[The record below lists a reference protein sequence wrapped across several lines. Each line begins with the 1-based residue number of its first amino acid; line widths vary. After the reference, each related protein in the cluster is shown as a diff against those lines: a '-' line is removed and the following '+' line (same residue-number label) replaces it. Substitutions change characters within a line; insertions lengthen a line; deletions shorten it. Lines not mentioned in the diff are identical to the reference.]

1 VLGEAQPLAADQ
13 QGLVP
18 LRCNLAA
25 PAALYRNE
33 LDEVRGG
40 RSTALDL
47 VDMHDIEPIAGARII
62 FGPQHRIHRRPQCQP
77 PDAAH
82 GVDA

>member
-1 VLGEAQPLAADQ
+1 MLGEAQPLAADQ

-25 PAALYRNE
+25 PAALYRIE
-33 LDEVRGG
+33 LDEVRSG

-47 VDMHDIEPIAGARII
+47 VDMHDIEPIAGVRII
-62 FGPQHRIHRRPQCQP
+62 FGAA
-77 PDAAH
+77 AAH
-82 GVDA
+82 PSPPSVPAARYGPCR